1 MLNPCSI
8 RVAVNPAAVIAG
20 AEVAGKA
27 AKMAGKTFVKGV
39 NWKRRMIARAEL
51 EADNGKGKDLDGDGV
66 VGGVGC
72 GPRERERLRSLEQR
86 RADPKRKILEQGR

>member
-1 MLNPCSI
+1 MN
-8 RVAVNPAAVIAG
+8 AAAVIAG

-27 AKMAGKTFVKGV
+27 AKLAGKTFVKGV

-51 EADNGKGKDLDGDGV
+51 EANNGKGKDLDGDGV

-72 GPRERERLRSLEQR
+72 GPRERERLRHIEQQR
-86 RADPKRKILEQGR
+86 RTNRERKILEQGR